1 MCIKLLESEI
11 NMTSVFWESWKVK
24 KCPVNFYWWSLSGEI
39 IMKLLEADNINEAE
53 NVMKTEKIN
62 EKNFNILRVI
72 LNYLYI
78 DRNLYKK
85 EEIWR
90 IKNGR
95 FGCKLFT

>member
-1 MCIKLLESEI
+1 
-11 NMTSVFWESWKVK
+11 
-24 KCPVNFYWWSLSGEI
+24 
-39 IMKLLEADNINEAE
+39 MKLLEADNINEAE

-85 EEIWR
+85 EEI
-90 IKNGR
+90 
-95 FGCKLFT
+95 